1 MITLIT
7 KILSVIAVIMGFRIS
22 AKHWDGRQMITL
34 IVNGFIISYALLVP
48 VGIIVIILRG
58 LTSVIGFLAVV
69 GGVLAIA
76 YLIWKKIKN

>member
-7 KILSVIAVIMGFRIS
+7 KILAVIAVIMGFRIS

-58 LTSVIGFLAVV
+58 LISVIGFLAVV

-76 YLIWKKIKN
+76 YLIWKKFKN

>member
-7 KILSVIAVIMGFRIS
+7 KILAVIAVIMGFRIS

-76 YLIWKKIKN
+76 YLIWKKNKN

>member
-7 KILSVIAVIMGFRIS
+7 RILAVIAVIMGFRIS

>member
-7 KILSVIAVIMGFRIS
+7 KILAVVAVIMGFRIS

-76 YLIWKKIKN
+76 YLIWKKFKN

>member
-7 KILSVIAVIMGFRIS
+7 KILAVIAVIIGFRIS

>member
-7 KILSVIAVIMGFRIS
+7 KILAVIAVIMGFRIS

>member
-7 KILSVIAVIMGFRIS
+7 KILAVIAVIMGFRIS

-69 GGVLAIA
+69 GGVLAIV
-76 YLIWKKIKN
+76 YLIWKKFKN

>member
-7 KILSVIAVIMGFRIS
+7 KILAVIAVIMGFRIS
-22 AKHWDGRQMITL
+22 AKHWDGRQIITL

>member
-7 KILSVIAVIMGFRIS
+7 KILAVIAVIMGFRIS

-34 IVNGFIISYALLVP
+34 IINGFIISYALLVP

>member
-7 KILSVIAVIMGFRIS
+7 KILAVIAVIMGFRIS

-69 GGVLAIA
+69 GGVLAIV

>member
-7 KILSVIAVIMGFRIS
+7 KILAVIAVIMGFRIS

-76 YLIWKKIKN
+76 YLIWKKFKN

>member
-7 KILSVIAVIMGFRIS
+7 KILAVIAVIMGFRIS

-58 LTSVIGFLAVV
+58 LTSAIGFLAVV

>member
-7 KILSVIAVIMGFRIS
+7 KILAVIAVIMGFRIS

-76 YLIWKKIKN
+76 YLIWKKF

>member
-7 KILSVIAVIMGFRIS
+7 KILAVIAVIMGFRIS

-34 IVNGFIISYALLVP
+34 IVNGF
-48 VGIIVIILRG
+48 
-58 LTSVIGFLAVV
+58 LAVV

>member
-7 KILSVIAVIMGFRIS
+7 KILAVIAVIMGFRIS

-58 LTSVIGFLAVV
+58 LTSVIGVLAVV